1 MSDGQSS
8 LFLANTVYPHYDLGT
23 KRERHVCKPRPSIAT
38 QLASTLWHSI
48 QGSQMEWVCGINKP
62 AGGNINMKDGP
73 LLSAIGDHKQAPY
86 VRPSPRLQPQ
96 HRCSDPPP
104 TGLSRAFTS
113 RSHRH
118 TLFINPCLTPPSLC
132 SLCPHLTL
140 LSFFPCLL
148 ASFFSGLTPK
158 ADGPCKQMLPTQYLE
173 GKKQQR
179 LNQSKQNL
187 LETSRQINGV
197 GNPW

>member
-1 MSDGQSS
+1 
-8 LFLANTVYPHYDLGT
+8 
-23 KRERHVCKPRPSIAT
+23 
-38 QLASTLWHSI
+38 
-48 QGSQMEWVCGINKP
+48 
-62 AGGNINMKDGP
+62 MKDGP

-104 TGLSRAFTS
+104 TGLSLAFTS

-118 TLFINPCLTPPSLC
+118 TLFINPCLTPPPSLC

-140 LSFFPCLL
+140 FSFFLSISPCLFL
-148 ASFFSGLTPK
+148 LWPDSQGRWSMQ
-158 ADGPCKQMLPTQYLE
+158 ADAPHPVSRR
-173 GKKQQR
+173 KKKKQR